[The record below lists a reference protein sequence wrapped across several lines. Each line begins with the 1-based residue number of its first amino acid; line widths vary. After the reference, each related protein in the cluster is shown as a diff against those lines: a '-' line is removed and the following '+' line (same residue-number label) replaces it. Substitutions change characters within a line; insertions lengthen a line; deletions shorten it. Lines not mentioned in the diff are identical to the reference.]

1 MAQLCPVDFDPIE
14 STPRSVAPKNP
25 KSKKS
30 VFQKKLFSHLWV
42 FACGQSSSDS
52 KWFIHSGLCLLVME
66 KWKPNKIV
74 KRFTSTGCLVSCWT
88 AVSWKYLYQGLDFT
102 DFCLHIPGFYIIP
115 QSVKP
120 VWYAHCPLQNQNP
133 FQLKTVQQLTESQS
147 VTIESNVFQG
157 KKLKRCLV
165 LFYMKNRECIRLQ
178 SL

>member
-1 MAQLCPVDFDPIE
+1 MYHL
-14 STPRSVAPKNP
+14 KNP

-66 KWKPNKIV
+66 KWKLNKIV
-74 KRFTSTGCLVSCWT
+74 KRFTSTGCPVSCWT
-88 AVSWKYLYQGLDFT
+88 AVSWKHLYQGLEFT

-115 QSVKP
+115 QSGKP
-120 VWYAHCPLQNQNP
+120 VNYCEFACILSLWYAHCPLQNQNP

-157 KKLKRCLV
+157 KKIKDSW
-165 LFYMKNRECIRLQ
+165 FYSTWKNRECMRMQ

>member
-1 MAQLCPVDFDPIE
+1 MAQLWPVDFDPTE
-14 STPRSVAPKNP
+14 STPRSVAPKE
-25 KSKKS
+25 SKEQKTCVS
-30 VFQKKLFSHLWV
+30 EKAFQSLV
-42 FACGQSSSDS
+42 FACGPS
-52 KWFIHSGLCLLVME
+52 KWFIHYGLCLLVME

-74 KRFTSTGCLVSCWT
+74 KRFTSTGCPVSCWT
-88 AVSWKYLYQGLDFT
+88 AVSWKHLYQGLDFT

-115 QSVKP
+115 QSVKH

-165 LFYMKNRECIRLQ
+165 LFYMKNRECMRMR